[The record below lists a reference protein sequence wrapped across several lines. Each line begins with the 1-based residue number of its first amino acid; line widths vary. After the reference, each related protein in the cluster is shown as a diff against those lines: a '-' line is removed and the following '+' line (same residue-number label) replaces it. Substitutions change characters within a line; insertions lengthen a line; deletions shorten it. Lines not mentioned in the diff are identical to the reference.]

1 MLIFFLFSPK
11 WSKLSVKTAT
21 HSKIIGQLQN
31 LLWWADRNL
40 GGRGRLASWHCIF
53 HFTQQRFVWLTKL
66 SHENSCIENWNSYGP
81 WLTVGGTS
89 WGTCDNSGWPQH
101 HKKCQEKPPAIQ
113 TWQMVQLVNSY
124 LKQAGT
130 RPYPGSHT
138 SKKRKL
144 NERFCLVWRT
154 TYLLIFLKLRVAV
167 AVAGYDRSSMISVWM
182 WDLFG
187 CWKFCR
193 EAHCPAVT
201 NCHTGRGALGL
212 DGNNNQQLVRKTESG
227 GLPLL
232 LLLLLLS
239 GKIHFTLLSL
249 QEEGSEAILEHCGVL
264 NQWPR

>member
-1 MLIFFLFSPK
+1 MGNFFLFSPK

-40 GGRGRLASWHCIF
+40 GGRGGLASWHYIF

-154 TYLLIFLKLRVAV
+154 TYV
-167 AVAGYDRSSMISVWM
+167 SSNIS
-182 WDLFG
+182 
-187 CWKFCR
+187 
-193 EAHCPAVT
+193 EA
-201 NCHTGRGALGL
+201 
-212 DGNNNQQLVRKTESG
+212 ESG
-227 GLPLL
+227 SGSSRVWQKLHDFCLDVRFVWLLEVLPWSS
-232 LLLLLLS
+232 LS
-239 GKIHFTLLSL
+239 SCHQLSHRSGRAGAGWKQQSTTCQENRIRRITIIIIIIIVRQNTFHTAQSSGRRIRSNLRTLR
-249 QEEGSEAILEHCGVL
+249 CTR
-264 NQWPR
+264 WPS